1 MKEIVSEKQIQNFLK
16 EHLSLIQP
24 GLKLA
29 DTEVLVPN
37 NHGSPGKIDIYA
49 RDTDGYHVLIELK
62 TNRHSSR
69 EALQQSAKYVHLF
82 SEQNG
87 IARARLR
94 SVILSTD
101 WNELI
106 APFTELKRT
115 WPCELIG
122 YNFKIS
128 SDGYPM
134 NFEVIMPLPFVPSV
148 DMSPYHFIVLVSDN
162 QAVESKLK
170 SSNAAIRRLGL
181 NDYAV
186 FIFQRNHL
194 FVTDAME
201 YLLYFVIQTI
211 PDSLKETI
219 ARVTHTTIENDGTP
233 SKFGRWEYAVFS
245 LIAEGHMRDEV
256 ENGYPSALVR
266 LVSKYKFL
274 RAHKYGRF
282 NLISGAWTDEDL
294 LLESI
299 RCAYADHESDQPPP
313 RNLIEIAQ
321 QVHRWD
327 ADL

>member
-1 MKEIVSEKQIQNFLK
+1 MASEKQIQNFLK

-24 GLKLA
+24 GLKLVNA
-29 DTEVLVPN
+29 NVLVPN
-37 NHGSPGKIDIYA
+37 DHGSPGRIDILA
-49 RDTDGYHVLIELK
+49 RDTDGYYVLIELK

-69 EALQQSAKYVHLF
+69 EAMQQSAKYVYLF
-82 SEQNG
+82 AEQNG

-122 YNFKIS
+122 YSFKIS
-128 SDGYPM
+128 PDGCAM
-134 NFEVIMPLPFVPSV
+134 NFEVVTPLPFLPSV
-148 DMSPYHFIVLVSDN
+148 DMSPYHFILLASDT

-170 SSNAAIRRLGL
+170 SSNTVMNGIGL
-181 NDYAV
+181 NDYV
-186 FIFQRNHL
+186 IFILQRNHL
-194 FVTDAME
+194 FVSGIME
-201 YLLYFVIQTI
+201 YLLYFILQTI
-211 PDSLKETI
+211 PDSLRDTI
-219 ARVTHTTIENDGTP
+219 AQVAHTTIESDGTP

-256 ENGYPSALVR
+256 ESGHPSALVR

-282 NLISGAWTDEDL
+282 NRVLGVWTDEDL

-299 RCAYADHESDQPPP
+299 RCTYADPESDQPPP
-313 RNLIEIAQ
+313 RNLLEIAQ